1 MKKCF
6 LLLGCVLAF
15 VACTPGTQ
23 PVKPLI
29 PSGTTPN
36 TPTQPSQPEQPGQP
50 GQPDALKVD
59 VVTGAASD
67 LTAFSATLNGSSA
80 GANATIR
87 EVGFEWG
94 PTDQMTYTEQA
105 SGTTSFSVQLQDL
118 EPQSTYWYRA
128 YVILQRDNEIKTFY
142 GESRSFTTQAKDTPS
157 SSSVPA
163 WAEMPAVNVKEKNN
177 YLVSSADE
185 NLYIAW
191 HYSPDVKGPGNKP
204 ARNYT
209 VCFSAEDH
217 CPLWVAAPR
226 HSMYVGSSGR
236 TDAYKADPDIPSGI
250 QYKSKSTGGGCNKG
264 HMLGSAER
272 TCSRATNEQVFYYSN
287 IAPQLSS
294 GFNTGG
300 GGWNIL
306 EDFVD
311 KQVCKDTLYEVLGCY
326 FKQYKDGYGK
336 SASPG
341 KISFGG
347 RSDVSIPTMYY
358 YVLLR
363 TKNGNT
369 GKRVQD
375 CSASEL
381 KCVAF
386 VRAHSNDLK
395 GQAVTSKELMSVAD
409 LEQLTGVTY
418 FPNVPNAPKSTYSAA
433 DWGL

>member
-1 MKKCF
+1 
-6 LLLGCVLAF
+6 
-15 VACTPGTQ
+15 
-23 PVKPLI
+23 
-29 PSGTTPN
+29 
-36 TPTQPSQPEQPGQP
+36 
-50 GQPDALKVD
+50 
-59 VVTGAASD
+59 
-67 LTAFSATLNGSSA
+67 
-80 GANATIR
+80 
-87 EVGFEWG
+87 
-94 PTDQMTYTEQA
+94 
-105 SGTTSFSVQLQDL
+105 
-118 EPQSTYWYRA
+118 
-128 YVILQRDNEIKTFY
+128 
-142 GESRSFTTQAKDTPS
+142 
-157 SSSVPA
+157 
-163 WAEMPAVNVKEKNN
+163 MPAVNVKEKNN

-326 FKQYKDGYGK
+326 FKQYKDGYQTSPFPPCTTMCCSVPRTGTPANGCRTAAPRSSSAWLLSVPTAMTSRGK
-336 SASPG
+336 
-341 KISFGG
+341 
-347 RSDVSIPTMYY
+347 
-358 YVLLR
+358 L
-363 TKNGNT
+363 
-369 GKRVQD
+369 
-375 CSASEL
+375 
-381 KCVAF
+381 
-386 VRAHSNDLK
+386 
-395 GQAVTSKELMSVAD
+395 
-409 LEQLTGVTY
+409 
-418 FPNVPNAPKSTYSAA
+418 
-433 DWGL
+433 